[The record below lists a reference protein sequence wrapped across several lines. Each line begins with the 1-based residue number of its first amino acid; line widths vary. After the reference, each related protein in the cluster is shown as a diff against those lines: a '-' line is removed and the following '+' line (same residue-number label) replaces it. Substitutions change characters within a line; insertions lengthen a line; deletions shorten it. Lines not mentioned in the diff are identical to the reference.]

1 MQLIQR
7 KEKGNWHLRV
17 CVGGKDFKINLKTS
31 NKHEANRLAILMHV
45 QKMVAFSVL
54 EQAGREEALSTGKV
68 LVLMLK
74 IAAIITIA
82 FVLIAIIGEQL
93 VGE

>member
-1 MQLIQR
+1 MDWDTIGIRL
-7 KEKGNWHLRV
+7 
-17 CVGGKDFKINLKTS
+17 GG
-31 NKHEANRLAILMHV
+31 
-45 QKMVAFSVL
+45 VAFVFV
-54 EQAGREEALSTGKV
+54 AGLLPALLAAVCYYGYWREEALSTGKV